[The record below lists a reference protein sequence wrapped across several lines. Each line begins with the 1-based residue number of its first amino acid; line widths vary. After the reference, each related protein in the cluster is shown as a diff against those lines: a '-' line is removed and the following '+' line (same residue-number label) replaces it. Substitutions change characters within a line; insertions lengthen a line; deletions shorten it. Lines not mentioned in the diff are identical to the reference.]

1 MRREEIE
8 RLERSVMSLVVQALR
23 DYWEDATT
31 IFLEETDQPQDIA
44 EDITREAIATMG
56 VSGTQ
61 DRLYGKVDVK
71 KAIYAFLP
79 DAIPVALMLDA
90 KAEKKNGDRTATI
103 QMSQTSMRVRL
114 NRRGAELDESGKLK
128 TTIQRGNR
136 IYRVVTIIAKFV
148 YEEGSVSSGKNFP
161 EREIQ
166 PVLASSTNRKLHRII
181 VACIPSGDLQD
192 IYNPTASDTIWLVG
206 RDAPTLGE
214 DFRVRIN
221 FANLAEKAAWRI
233 HSIP

>member
-1 MRREEIE
+1 
-8 RLERSVMSLVVQALR
+8 MSLVVQAMR
-23 DYWEDATT
+23 DYWDEAVT
-31 IFLEETDQPQDIA
+31 IFREETDQPQDIA
-44 EDITREAIATMG
+44 EDLTREAIVAIG

-79 DAIPVALMLDA
+79 DATPAALMLDA
-90 KAEKKNGDRTATI
+90 KAEKDNGNRTATI

-114 NRRGAELDESGKLK
+114 KRQGANLDEPGKLETK
-128 TTIQRGNR
+128 IQRGKR

-148 YEEGSVSSGKNFP
+148 YEET
-161 EREIQ
+161 
-166 PVLASSTNRKLHRII
+166 ATARKLHRII

-192 IYNPTASDTIWLVG
+192 TYNPTSSDTIWLVG

-214 DFRVRIN
+214 DFRVRISY
-221 FANLAEKAAWRI
+221 ALLAKKAAWRI
-233 HSIP
+233 QHITSS